1 MKQFATLAVLLPLAH
16 LRKARAALAEWVA
29 GRREAGSGGGPRG
42 RPAGRRLKPMK
53 QKQIAVAVAAA
64 FALCAIALSW
74 PVADLGPPRSSDRTQ
89 YERIAFNLARH
100 GVFHDTWQESV
111 RELAAEQPYSRR
123 EPGYPLYLAA
133 VFAFSPE
140 FATVG
145 HGCVD
150 DPDCEAAAPLR
161 ERVWRLTFLLGAAA
175 VAVTF
180 LATFV
185 LTRSWTVATAF
196 GGLSLLLTP
205 LVLIRDVPSFL
216 AGLFLLVH
224 ATLAARTWR
233 QPRIATGVLSG
244 LALGLLVLT
253 KAVFQYWLAGVA
265 LVLVA
270 GLWRDADRRRTLAP
284 ACAALVLA
292 AWVLT
297 LPWMVRNA
305 VEVGH
310 FGISGRDGEL
320 LAIRA
325 EYGRMTW
332 PELRG
337 AFAYYLPDVDPPSDQ
352 IFPFRRARAFAMRW
366 LEPDHFGYVR
376 MDRANPRGFYTRARR
391 DGDVVERADRISLAP
406 GWRQSLVARDAVLK
420 RAAVDLIREDWVKHA
435 ALTLVF
441 AERGLAFPT
450 AGCSTLIDP
459 AAHRFGTPIG
469 WAVGSVCR
477 LAREGTLLVWPFA
490 GLLAF
495 LAWRRRD
502 VSLALLLLPAA
513 YSFGIHAAATEYI
526 ARYSL
531 PLLPVLVVATALAV
545 HELVR
550 ARRTTFVLFV
560 AGILAYGAAA
570 TFADYMLNRFDLVN
584 LLGRV
589 GGRSPAIRSDF
600 DVHLLDDTVVYA
612 KDPCVPEDV
621 AAPFFL
627 HVDPIDPDDL
637 PGPRRRNGF
646 DNLDFRFD
654 DLGSL
659 IGGVCVVEVPLPEY
673 GIAAIRTGQLER
685 VEGGFQRLWGGEIRL
700 GAGAGRR

>member
-1 MKQFATLAVLLPLAH
+1 MNVRATERL
-16 LRKARAALAEWVA
+16 RAA
-29 GRREAGSGGGPRG
+29 
-42 RPAGRRLKPMK
+42 
-53 QKQIAVAVAAA
+53 AVAAA

-74 PVADLGPPRSSDRTQ
+74 PVADLGPPRSSDRDQ

-100 GVFHDTWQESV
+100 GVFHDTQWESV
-111 RELAAEQPYSRR
+111 RERAAEQPYSRR

-180 LATFV
+180 LTTFV

-265 LVLVA
+265 LVLAA

-337 AFAYYLPDVDPPSDQ
+337 AFAYYLPAHASNDHLRSL
-352 IFPFRRARAFAMRW
+352 AMRW
-366 LEPDHFGYVR
+366 LEPETFGYGR
-376 MDRANPRGFYTRARR
+376 LDRANPRGFYQRAKSME
-391 DGDVVERADRISLAP
+391 GDVAERADRIAP
-406 GWRQSLVARDAVLK
+406 GWRQSQVARDAVLK
-420 RAAVDLIREDWVKHA
+420 RAAADLIREDWLKQT

-441 AERGLAFPT
+441 AERG
-450 AGCSTLIDP
+450 AGFQVGGCGTLTDP
-459 AAHRFGTPIG
+459 AGQRFGRLLG
-469 WAVGSVCR
+469 WPLGHACR
-477 LAREGTLLVWPFA
+477 LVRNGGILLLIPFA
-490 GLLAF
+490 GLLAVV
-495 LAWRRRD
+495 AWRRRD
-502 VSLALLLLPAA
+502 GSLALLLLPIA
-513 YSFGIHAAATEYI
+513 YAYGTHAAATHFHP
-526 ARYSL
+526 RYSL
-531 PLLPVLVVATALAV
+531 PLVPVLVVATALAV
-545 HELVR
+545 HELAPR
-550 ARRTTFVLFV
+550 ADRTV
-560 AGILAYGAAA
+560 A
-570 TFADYMLNRFDLVN
+570 R
-584 LLGRV
+584 
-589 GGRSPAIRSDF
+589 
-600 DVHLLDDTVVYA
+600 
-612 KDPCVPEDV
+612 
-621 AAPFFL
+621 
-627 HVDPIDPDDL
+627 
-637 PGPRRRNGF
+637 
-646 DNLDFRFD
+646 
-654 DLGSL
+654 LGSL
-659 IGGVCVVEVPLPEY
+659 ALDAVRRRLPAGGRHST
-673 GIAAIRTGQLER
+673 AN
-685 VEGGFQRLWGGEIRL
+685 
-700 GAGAGRR
+700 

>member
-1 MKQFATLAVLLPLAH
+1 MSNSATPPPPDVIPRAKVRATE
-16 LRKARAALAEWVA
+16 RNRAA
-29 GRREAGSGGGPRG
+29 
-42 RPAGRRLKPMK
+42 
-53 QKQIAVAVAAA
+53 AVAAA

-74 PVADLGPPRSSDRTQ
+74 PVADLGRPGAFDRDGYQ
-89 YERIAFNLARH
+89 RIAFNLARH
-100 GVFHDTWQESV
+100 GVFHDTRRESV
-111 RELAAEQPYSRR
+111 RERAAEQPYSHRA
-123 EPGYPLYLAA
+123 PGYPLYLAA

-180 LATFV
+180 LTTFV

-205 LVLIRDVPSFL
+205 LLLTRDLPGFL

-224 ATLAARTWR
+224 ATLAAQTWR
-233 QPRIATGVLSG
+233 KPRIATGVLSG

-265 LVLVA
+265 LALAA
-270 GLWRDADRRRTLAP
+270 GLWLDADRRRTLAP

-337 AFAYYLPDVDPPSDQ
+337 AFAYYLPTQ
-352 IFPFRRARAFAMRW
+352 HYFGLRGLAMRW
-366 LEPDHFGYVR
+366 LEPETFGYAR
-376 MDRANPRGFYTRARR
+376 FDRDNPRGFYRRAKNVA
-391 DGDVVERADRISLAP
+391 GDVAEHANRIAP
-406 GWRQSLVARDAVLK
+406 GWRSGDQATRDAVLR
-420 RAAVDLIREDWVKHA
+420 RAAADLIRKDWLKHM

-441 AERGLAFPT
+441 AERGAEFQT
-450 AGCSTLIDP
+450 RRGCSALTDP
-459 AAHRFGTPIG
+459 AGQRFGRLIG
-469 WAVGSVCR
+469 WPLGQACR
-477 LAREGTLLVWPFA
+477 IVPLGTLLFLPFA
-490 GLLAF
+490 GLLAVV
-495 LAWRRRD
+495 AWRRRD

-513 YSFGIHAAATEYI
+513 YGYGVHAAATHFI
-526 ARYSL
+526 PRYSL
-531 PLLPVLVVATALAV
+531 PLFPVLVVATALAV
-545 HELVR
+545 HELAPR
-550 ARRTTFVLFV
+550 ADR
-560 AGILAYGAAA
+560 AAA
-570 TFADYMLNRFDLVN
+570 R
-584 LLGRV
+584 
-589 GGRSPAIRSDF
+589 
-600 DVHLLDDTVVYA
+600 
-612 KDPCVPEDV
+612 
-621 AAPFFL
+621 
-627 HVDPIDPDDL
+627 
-637 PGPRRRNGF
+637 
-646 DNLDFRFD
+646 
-654 DLGSL
+654 LGSL
-659 IGGVCVVEVPLPEY
+659 ALDAVRRRLPAGGSH
-673 GIAAIRTGQLER
+673 
-685 VEGGFQRLWGGEIRL
+685 
-700 GAGAGRR
+700 